1 MISYVAMAVLAL
13 LSLVWLLRPWWRRGE
28 APQQERKQANLVA
41 YRTRLAEIENDLSS
55 GLVDAGA
62 AAALKQELAA
72 RLLSDVDAVP
82 TGPQIAQRRPY
93 LAVLMALSLS
103 VFAAIWYFNGD
114 SWETQQTI
122 DQALAH
128 PDQAQQL
135 TVQAMVQR
143 LEKRLKKTPEDAEG
157 WALLGRS
164 YFITQRYVEA
174 SQAYAK
180 ANLLNGNQTAD
191 WLVGQGESL
200 AMSHE
205 RQVAGEPAKLF
216 EQALVLE
223 PNQGKAL
230 WYAGLAAAQAGN
242 YKASLTHWLKLRDQ
256 ELPEELRTAL
266 DARLQELAQLGNLK
280 IPERAVAKADAASVV
295 SLKIKVSVAPALASK
310 VPAGASLLVFAKAAG
325 GPPMPLAVQK
335 LEASQL
341 PLTVTLDDSMAM
353 MPTMKLSQFPRWI
366 LTARI
371 SPSGTA
377 QAQAGDLQGQIELG
391 RDEASKPVTLLISEV
406 VQ

>member
-1 MISYVAMAVLAL
+1 MISYIAMAVLAL
-13 LSLVWLLRPWWRRGE
+13 LALVVLLRPWWRRSE

-41 YRTRLAEIENDLSS
+41 YRTRLAEIENDQSS
-55 GLVDAGA
+55 GLVDADA

-72 RLLSDVDAVP
+72 RLLNDVDAM
-82 TGPQIAQRRPY
+82 TTTPQIVQRRPF

-103 VFAAIWYFNGD
+103 LFGAIWYFNGD
-114 SWETQQTI
+114 SWETQQNI

-128 PDQAQQL
+128 PEQAQQL

-164 YFITQRYVEA
+164 YFITQRFVEA

-216 EQALVLE
+216 EQALLLE
-223 PNQGKAL
+223 PDQGKAL

-242 YKASLTHWLKLRDQ
+242 YKVALTHWLKLREQD
-256 ELPEELRTAL
+256 LPDELRTAL
-266 DARLQELAQLGNLK
+266 DARLQELAQLGNLT
-280 IPERAVAKADAASVV
+280 IPARAVAKADAASAV
-295 SLKIKVSVAPALASK
+295 SLKINVSVAPALASK

-335 LEASQL
+335 LDAGQL

-353 MPTMKLSQFPRWI
+353 MPTMKLSQFPRWM

-371 SPSGTA
+371 SQSGNA
-377 QAQAGDLQGQIELG
+377 QAQPGDLQGQIELG
-391 RDEASKPVTLLISEV
+391 RDESSKPVTLLISDV
-406 VQ
+406 IQ

>member
-1 MISYVAMAVLAL
+1 MILYVAMAVLAL
-13 LSLVWLLRPWWRRGE
+13 LSLAWLLRPWWRRGE
-28 APQQERKQANLVA
+28 VPQQERKEANLVA
-41 YRTRLAEIENDLSS
+41 YRTRLVEIESDLSS
-55 GLVDAGA
+55 GLVDAEA

-72 RLLSDVDAVP
+72 RLLSDVDAMTSESQVV
-82 TGPQIAQRRPY
+82 QRRPY
-93 LAVLMALSLS
+93 LAVLITLSLS
-103 VFAAIWYFNGD
+103 VFAAIWYFNGE

-122 DQALAH
+122 DQAIAH
-128 PDQAQQL
+128 PEQAQQL
-135 TVQAMVQR
+135 TVQTMIQR
-143 LEKRLKKTPEDAEG
+143 LQKRLEKTPEDAEG
-157 WALLGRS
+157 WAMLGRS
-164 YFITQRYVEA
+164 YFVTQRFLEA

-200 AMSHE
+200 AMSNE

-216 EQALVLE
+216 DQALVLD

-242 YKASLTHWLKLRDQ
+242 YKLALTHWLKLREQ
-256 ELPEELRTAL
+256 ELPDELRTAL
-266 DARLQELAQLGNLK
+266 DARLQELAQLGSLK
-280 IPERAVAKADAASVV
+280 IPERDVPNSDAASAV
-295 SLKIKVSVAPALASK
+295 SLKINVSVAPALVGK

-335 LEASQL
+335 LDASQL

-353 MPTMKLSQFPRWI
+353 MPNMKLSQFHRWI

-371 SPSGTA
+371 SQSGTA
-377 QAQAGDLQGQIELG
+377 QAQSGDLQGQIEHG
-391 RDEASKPVTLLISEV
+391 RADAAKAVNLVISEV